1 MKSLVITLLIIT
13 IALDAVYSFLK
24 LFVYPPFGPL
34 AIFTVCLLSGLS
46 IFFATNLV
54 HILRGNKQ
62 IVLKLWLFI
71 GATFITYLVAEVI
84 ISFFLIHPLSP
95 PMVSDPFRHHKF
107 VSNTQTQFKSSEY
120 RYIQTINNLG
130 LRGPDVTPHSSD
142 QHFKIL
148 MLGDSFTM
156 GKGVNDDQTFSAL
169 LENHLNN
176 ENYPVIVWNAGVDS
190 YSPILSYFQLTRDLS
205 SLKPNL
211 VILNLDMSDLIQ
223 ETAYRKRAAY
233 GPDGEIQGIVGRRE
247 EHKPLKTMIRDWVDQ
262 HLYITRTILFFIQK
276 GEKHPD
282 VTIENVVIRPNAETL
297 KHTLAE
303 DNVDRTEQWN
313 ELFDSILKIK
323 RYCDHNHAQFLL
335 TIYPWGHQVNDKEWN
350 PGRLQFIPEGAKVS
364 DKSIRTIQEL
374 ANKNHIELLN
384 AFPAFRAYRG
394 NIPLYFKQ
402 DMHWTKTG
410 HELMARE
417 LENYIRATYMPQK

>member
-1 MKSLVITLLIIT
+1 
-13 IALDAVYSFLK
+13 
-24 LFVYPPFGPL
+24 
-34 AIFTVCLLSGLS
+34 
-46 IFFATNLV
+46 
-54 HILRGNKQ
+54 
-62 IVLKLWLFI
+62 
-71 GATFITYLVAEVI
+71 
-84 ISFFLIHPLSP
+84 
-95 PMVSDPFRHHKF
+95 
-107 VSNTQTQFKSSEY
+107 
-120 RYIQTINNLG
+120 
-130 LRGPDVTPHSSD
+130 
-142 QHFKIL
+142 
-148 MLGDSFTM
+148 
-156 GKGVNDDQTFSAL
+156 
-169 LENHLNN
+169 
-176 ENYPVIVWNAGVDS
+176 
-190 YSPILSYFQLTRDLS
+190 
-205 SLKPNL
+205 
-211 VILNLDMSDLIQ
+211 DMSDLIQ

-233 GPDGEIQGIVGRRE
+233 GPDGEIQGIFGRKE
-247 EHKPLKTMIRDWVDQ
+247 EHKPLKTMIRDWIDQ
-262 HLYITRTILFFIQK
+262 HLYITRTILFFLEK
-276 GEKHPD
+276 GEKRPD

-384 AFPAFRAYRG
+384 AFPAFRAYHG
-394 NIPLYFKQ
+394 NVPLYFKQ

-417 LENYIRATYMPQK
+417 LENYIRATYLSQK